1 MNVTEPAVQPERK
14 EQTAETVHPGLPPPR
29 SQPRRIPKGV
39 PLRPAQAMLKEE
51 TSGAGAFGWLF
62 GKP

>member
-1 MNVTEPAVQPERK
+1 MNVIEPVKQPEC
-14 EQTAETVHPGLPPPR
+14 AERLAKDGGSSLPNRP
-29 SQPRRIPKGV
+29 QPRRIPKGV

-51 TSGAGAFGWLF
+51 VSGASMFGWLF